1 MARKTQL
8 LMMFE
13 SLSCSSQA
21 FRCYAVI
28 KQTLKEAIKQAYKQN
43 IKQAS
48 DYALI
53 KYSNASRL
61 SSGLHTAIT
70 AM

>member
-1 MARKTQL
+1 
-8 LMMFE
+8 MFG
-13 SLSCSSQA
+13 SLSGSSQA
-21 FRCYAVI
+21 LHCYAVI
-28 KQTLKEAIKQAYKQN
+28 KQALKEAIKQAYKHN
-43 IKQAS
+43 IKQTS

-53 KYSNASRL
+53 WCSTARRL

>member
-1 MARKTQL
+1 
-8 LMMFE
+8 MFA
-13 SLSCSSQA
+13 SLSCSFQA
-21 FRCYAVI
+21 LRCHAVS
-28 KQTLKEAIKQAYKQN
+28 KQALKEAIKQIYKQI

-48 DYALI
+48 DKALI
-53 KYSNASRL
+53 RCLNASRL